1 MHDGL
6 MELEV
11 GDLIEIK
18 YRVASARYSGGRSGD
33 LIDKWIAAEIIHSE
47 ADALPI
53 ARLTDGQFTDIRK
66 YMTWRRLPRA

>member
-1 MHDGL
+1 MHDAL
-6 MELEV
+6 RELEV

-18 YRVASARYSGGRSGD
+18 YRVGGGTYGRVPAEE
-33 LIDKWIAAEIIHSE
+33 LKDKWIAAEIIHSD
-47 ADALPI
+47 ADSLPI

>member
-1 MHDGL
+1 MFDGR

-18 YRVASARYSGGRSGD
+18 YRVASLNYGRDRTSD
-33 LIDKWIAAEIIHSE
+33 LIDRWVAAEIVHSE
-47 ADALPI
+47 ADSLPV
-53 ARLTDGQFTDIRK
+53 ARLRDGQFTDIRK